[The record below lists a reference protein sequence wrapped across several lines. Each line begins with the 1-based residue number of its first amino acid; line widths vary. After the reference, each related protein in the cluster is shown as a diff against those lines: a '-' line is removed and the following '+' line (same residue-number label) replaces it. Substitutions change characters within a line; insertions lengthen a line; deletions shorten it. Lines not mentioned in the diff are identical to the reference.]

1 MMASALMDGL
11 IAKKTVNGPSDIY
24 CSDLFEP
31 SLEKAKAKGINA
43 TKSNAEVCKNAKSAI
58 VLAVKPNIVPIVC
71 KDVVSAYPNPD
82 DSSPLIISIAAGVS
96 IETLESC
103 LPGFRVARVMPNT
116 PCMVGE
122 ATSGFAMGK
131 LGNDSDREITTAI
144 FGSVGLA
151 REVKEILL
159 NAVTGVSG
167 SGPAYVFQF
176 IEALADGGVR
186 AGLPRDVAQAFAAQC
201 VKGAAEMVLQTG
213 KHPGELKD
221 GVTSPGGTTI
231 AGVEALEKG
240 YDKNYAVYF
249 ICSRKKI
256 PNKLLIVFYLQWTP
270 SDGDLG
276 RCGRNQTVYAIGRN
290 FRRRYCPQIQ
300 PLKIVTCYIERKEHV
315 FTVQKK
321 IQQNGDRK

>member
-1 MMASALMDGL
+1 MINIDSFGSGSGMMASALMDGL
-11 IAKKTVNGPSDIY
+11 IAKKTVNSPSDIY

-31 SLEKAKAKGINA
+31 SLEKARAKGINA

-71 KDVVSAYPNPD
+71 KDVVSAYPHPD

-96 IETLESC
+96 IETLESN

-131 LGNDSDREITTAI
+131 LGNDSDREITTSI

-186 AGLPRDVAQAFAAQC
+186 AGLPRDVAQAFAAQT

-231 AGVEALEKG
+231 AGVEALENG
-240 YDKNYAVYF
+240 YVF
-249 ICSRKKI
+249 LKKW
-256 PNKLLIVFYLQWTP
+256 L
-270 SDGDLG
+270 
-276 RCGRNQTVYAIGRN
+276 C
-290 FRRRYCPQIQ
+290 
-300 PLKIVTCYIERKEHV
+300 
-315 FTVQKK
+315 K
-321 IQQNGDRK
+321 IQCCGTYLKKKLT

>member
-11 IAKKTVNGPSDIY
+11 IAKKTVDSPGDII

-31 SLEKAKAKGINA
+31 SLEKASAKGIKT
-43 TKSNAEVCKNAKSAI
+43 TKSNDDVCRTAKSAI
-58 VLAVKPNIVPIVC
+58 VLAVKPNIIPIVC
-71 KDVVSAYPNPD
+71 KDIVKACPNPNG
-82 DSSPLIISIAAGVS
+82 SSPLIISIAAGVS
-96 IETLESC
+96 LETLESN

-116 PCMVGE
+116 PCLVGE
-122 ATSGFAMGK
+122 ATSGFAMGQ
-131 LGNDSDREITTAI
+131 LGNDSDRDVVTKI

-186 AGLPRDVAQAFAAQC
+186 SGLPRDVALAFAAQT
-201 VKGAAEMVLQTG
+201 VKGAAEMVLETG

-240 YDKNYAVYF
+240 
-249 ICSRKKI
+249 
-256 PNKLLIVFYLQWTP
+256 
-270 SDGDLG
+270 
-276 RCGRNQTVYAIGRN
+276 
-290 FRRRYCPQIQ
+290 
-300 PLKIVTCYIERKEHV
+300 
-315 FTVQKK
+315 
-321 IQQNGDRK
+321 

>member
-11 IAKKTVNGPSDIY
+11 IAKKTVNSPSDII

-31 SLEKAKAKGINA
+31 SLENARAKGIKA
-43 TKSNAEVCKNAKSAI
+43 TKSNAEVCSTAKSAI
-58 VLAVKPNIVPIVC
+58 VLAVKPNIIPMVC
-71 KDVVSAYPNPD
+71 KDVANAYPKPD
-82 DSSPLIISIAAGVS
+82 ASSPLIISIAAGVNL
-96 IETLESC
+96 ETLQSN

-116 PCMVGE
+116 PCLVGE
-122 ATSGFAMGK
+122 ATSGFAMGD
-131 LGNDSDREITTAI
+131 LGSNSDREIVTKI

-186 AGLPRDVAQAFAAQC
+186 AGLPRDVAQAFAAQT
-201 VKGAAEMVLQTG
+201 VKGAAEMVLVTG

-240 YDKNYAVYF
+240 GLRATTISAVMAATRR
-249 ICSRKKI
+249 SMQLGGI
-256 PNKLLIVFYLQWTP
+256 PEKDIVNKYNL
-270 SDGDLG
+270 
-276 RCGRNQTVYAIGRN
+276 
-290 FRRRYCPQIQ
+290 
-300 PLKIVTCYIERKEHV
+300 
-315 FTVQKK
+315 
-321 IQQNGDRK
+321 